1 MSRPAL
7 PVLLARLAVQRFG
20 LHPEGP
26 SNKGYDLPGGKAL
39 VVATNRGVLEVGKA
53 TGVFASELTAAYYA
67 FLDAG
72 MSVDLASPQGGVI
85 PVDPLSVNPVVR
97 TEADDRFLSDEDLL
111 AKVEDSM
118 NIADVDVEAYDIVY
132 LAGGWGAAFDLGF
145 SEELAEKITQ
155 ANAADK
161 VIGGVCHGPLGLIN
175 ATGTD
180 GNPLVQ
186 GRHVTAVSDRQVKE
200 LGVAETPQH
209 PETEL
214 RKKGADFSSRS
225 RFRDVLANHWV
236 VDGNLVTGQNQNA
249 GPMVAREMLRLAR
262 QRRHVDK

>member
-1 MSRPAL
+1 MSRVAL
-7 PVLLARLAVQRFG
+7 PVLLVRKAVQRFG
-20 LHPEGP
+20 LHPDGP
-26 SNKGYDLPGGKAL
+26 SMQGCDLPGGKAL
-39 VVATNRGVLEVGKA
+39 VIATNRGVLEVGKA

-72 MSVDLASPQGGVI
+72 MNVDVASPKGGVI

-97 TEADDRFLSDEDLL
+97 TEADDRFLSDEELL
-111 AKVEDSM
+111 AKVENSM
-118 NIADVDVEAYDIVY
+118 NIAEVDVEQYDIVY

-145 SEELAEKITQ
+145 SEALAEKITR

-180 GNPLVQ
+180 GRPLVE

-214 RKKGADFSSRS
+214 RRKGADFSSRS

-262 QRRHVDK
+262 QRRHANG